1 MQYDYDRADA
11 PGRDNALTWEEV
23 TQKLEGLKRRYYDCK
38 LAVDLRDQKLHDL
51 QEEKKMTERQRE
63 ATLRALREVIKRNEK
78 HEQEIAKLQEENQ
91 ELRGRIDASSMYIE
105 EVLASCSEDI
115 ETLKGCL
122 EAVHGHL
129 ES

>member
-1 MQYDYDRADA
+1 MQYDYDRVDA

-38 LAVDLRDQKLHDL
+38 LICDLRDQKLHDL
-51 QEEKKMTERQRE
+51 QEEKKMVERQRE
-63 ATLRALREVIKRNEK
+63 STLRALREVIKRNEK
-78 HEQEIAKLQEENQ
+78 YEEEVEQYEEEVEN
-91 ELRGRIDASSMYIE
+91 LRGRIDASSMYIE

-115 ETLKGCL
+115 EALRGCL
-122 EAVHGHL
+122 RAVHGHL